1 MSMSHET
8 DNTAKQSDL
17 SSTSHGMYAVAV
29 GRLSLSASGRD
40 QYTEDKDEEA
50 MERKFKPWKVTHD
63 TRRMLTDSHPFYAIW
78 TRVSTDP

>member
-50 MERKFKPWKVTHD
+50 ME
-63 TRRMLTDSHPFYAIW
+63 SHPRHAENADRL
-78 TRVSTDP
+78 TSVLCDLDSCLN